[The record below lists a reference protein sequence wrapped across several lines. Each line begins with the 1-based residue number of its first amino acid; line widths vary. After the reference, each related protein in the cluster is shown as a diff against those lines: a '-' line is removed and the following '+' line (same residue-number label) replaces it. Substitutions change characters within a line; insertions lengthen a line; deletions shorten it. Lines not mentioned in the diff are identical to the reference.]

1 MFCNGKRALAI
12 GLCAAIGAC
21 SFAPPYQRPSVP
33 TPTAYS
39 GAEDWK
45 LAQPAADLARGPW
58 WRVYQDPELD
68 ELESRIDGANQSLKA
83 GLARLQEA
91 RAQNR
96 IVRSAYFPSISGTA
110 SAEHYRNSLYAPTHS
125 AATPTV
131 TNDLPLNV
139 DLSYEADL
147 WGRIRNSA
155 AAARLTE
162 QADTD
167 DFVVLS
173 LAIHAELATD
183 YFVLRGTDTEQA
195 ILDQTVTDYARALVL
210 TQNLHDGGLA
220 ALADVDQAK
229 AQLETARTR
238 CTETRLLRA
247 QTAHAIA
254 VLLGEPASNFH
265 LAARSLP
272 VDVVP
277 PAVDPGIPSTLLER
291 RPDIA
296 AAERLVA
303 AANAQIGVAKAAY
316 FPVFDL
322 LAAVGFESTQASTW
336 LTAPARMWSLGPA
349 AAVTLFDGGRR
360 RAQLAGANAE
370 YDEQVAE
377 YRSVVLTAYQE
388 VEDSLSALH
397 ELELENASET
407 AASQSAA
414 SALKQ
419 ARYQYQMGL
428 VTYLQVIVTENAALS
443 AQLAAA
449 DIQIRRMNASILLV
463 KALGGGWHT
472 GSSTP

>member
-1 MFCNGKRALAI
+1 M
-12 GLCAAIGAC
+12 
-21 SFAPPYQRPSVP
+21 
-33 TPTAYS
+33 
-39 GAEDWK
+39 
-45 LAQPAADLARGPW
+45 AQPAAGLERGPW
-58 WRVYQDPELD
+58 WHAYRDPELD
-68 ELESRIDGANQSLKA
+68 VLESRIDDANQSIKA
-83 GLARLQEA
+83 GFARLQEA
-91 RAQNR
+91 RAQTR
-96 IVRSAYFPSISGTA
+96 VASSSYFPSITGAA
-110 SAEHYRNSLYAPTHS
+110 SAQHSRNSLYAPTHS

-131 TNDLPLNV
+131 ANDLPLNV

-147 WGRIRNSA
+147 WGRIGNSVA
-155 AAARLTE
+155 TARLTE

-167 DFVVLS
+167 DFAVLA
-173 LAIHAELATD
+173 LAIHAQLASD
-183 YFVLRGTDTEQA
+183 YFLLRGTDTEQV
-195 ILDQTVTDYARALVL
+195 ILDQTVADYARALVL

-229 AQLETARTR
+229 AQLESARTR
-238 CTETRLLRA
+238 AAETRLQRS
-247 QTAHAIA
+247 QTEHAIA

-265 LAARSLP
+265 LGARPLP
-272 VDVVP
+272 GDTVP
-277 PAVDPGIPSTLLER
+277 PAIDPGIPSALLER

-322 LAAVGFESTQASTW
+322 LAAAGFESTQASTW
-336 LTAPARMWSLGPA
+336 VTAPARMWSLGPA

-360 RAQLAGANAE
+360 RAQLADANAG

-377 YRSVVLTAYQE
+377 YRGVVLSSYQE

-397 ELELENASET
+397 ELELEIASET

-419 ARYQYQMGL
+419 ARYQYEMGL
-428 VTYLQVIVTENAALS
+428 VTYLQVIVTENTALS

-463 KALGGGWHT
+463 KALGGGWDT
-472 GSSTP
+472 GSRPGQAR